1 MAAEWKAKVGDWSRG
16 ETKEWQVSEVTLWRD
31 RRGEDEENGM
41 LESLD
46 VSAHTL
52 IARHVEPIS

>member
-1 MAAEWKAKVGDWSRG
+1 MAAEWKARVGDWSRG
-16 ETKEWQVSEVTLWRD
+16 EREEWWGSEVALWRD

-46 VSAHTL
+46 VSAHRI
-52 IARHVEPIS
+52 IAR